1 MRQIQCLDDDDDDH
15 DYSELQQFLSP
26 DPNRTFIR
34 RGVAMI
40 ARVKSTSR
48 LWDSIRSFGRR
59 KRAVSIDSFSSPASA
74 RSAADLSGSLE
85 APSHLSAL
93 DPSSLDARPIK
104 VPPYAKFKLLSL
116 YLLSDL
122 VALLDAETNSGS
134 AILKGYIP
142 FQDAVYCPLSHDF
155 GSFLSLTQSTMHHHH
170 SGLTHA
176 WCSHGFSLSLSY
188 RSSDWCPNCAV
199 HSAPNGARLFCYQRP
214 ISTKVVFT
222 RALSTDSFRE
232 QSRYETP
239 RTRTLSPSST

>member
-155 GSFLSLTQSTMHHHH
+155 GSFLSLTQSTMHHH

-176 WCSHGFSLSLSY
+176 WCTHGFSLSLLQEL
-188 RSSDWCPNCAV
+188 
-199 HSAPNGARLFCYQRP
+199 RLVSKLCCTFSPQRGP
-214 ISTKVVFT
+214 SILLPTT
-222 RALSTDSFRE
+222 HLD
-232 QSRYETP
+232 QSRFYESSFDRFIS
-239 RTRTLSPSST
+239 RTIEV